1 MTADEARERA
11 AHYRQ
16 LAQEADDQIREALLM
31 LAAEYEALAEKTSDP
46 VGTGGAPQCGGP
58 S

>member
-1 MTADEARERA
+1 
-11 AHYRQ
+11 
-16 LAQEADDQIREALLM
+16 M
-31 LAAEYEALAEKTSDP
+31 LAAEYEALAEKTSGP